1 MRNYKKMP
9 VNLFT
14 FSRFWVTIESK
25 AIYKVVKQGGIKIMI
40 AKIQSYTLIGLD
52 GVPVTVEADISKG
65 MPAYDMVGLPDTA
78 VKESKERVRSAIKNS
93 ALPFPSHK
101 ITVNLAP
108 ASVKKEGSA
117 FDLPVAVSLL
127 CASGVLQADTENTVF
142 LGELALNGE
151 LRPVKGVLPTL
162 ISARDKGFTKF
173 VLPYENRKEAG
184 FVRGVEI
191 YAPKTLKELVGHLS
205 GLKPLVPVPETAF
218 EKSSEGENQAFDLAF
233 VKGQPIAKRALEVA
247 VAGGHNILFVGPPGS
262 GKTMLARSI
271 PSMLP
276 DMSFD
281 EALEITKIH
290 SVAGTLGERGIVTQ
304 RPFRS
309 PHHTATTVSLCGGGS
324 KSVHPGEISLAHG
337 GVLFLDELPEYK
349 RSSLE
354 SLRQP
359 LEDGVITVSRAGG
372 TVTYPASFMLCAS
385 MNPCPCGN
393 YGSSKRRCTC
403 TPNDIRRYRA
413 RVSGPLLDRIDIQVE
428 VDGVDYDDLVSEEV
442 EETSAQVKARAD
454 SARKIQRER
463 FENSAINTNA
473 EMGEKET
480 RAYCKLSKECEDLLR
495 EAFESLHLSAR
506 ARSRIL
512 KVARTIADLALSE
525 EITPEHLYEAIS
537 YRAYES
543 DSDIDV

>member
-1 MRNYKKMP
+1 
-9 VNLFT
+9 
-14 FSRFWVTIESK
+14 
-25 AIYKVVKQGGIKIMI
+25 MI
-40 AKIQSYTLIGLD
+40 AKVQSYALSGLE
-52 GVPVTVEADISKG
+52 GVAVTVETDVSRGLPSYEI
-65 MPAYDMVGLPDTA
+65 VGLPDAA
-78 VKESKERVRSAIKNS
+78 VRESKERVRSAIKNS
-93 ALPFPSHK
+93 ALNFPAHK

-108 ASVKKEGSA
+108 AYVKKEGSA
-117 FDLPVAVSLL
+117 FDLPVAISLL
-127 CASGVLQADTENTVF
+127 LAYGELAADGSGVVF
-142 LGELALNGE
+142 LGELALSGE
-151 LRPVKGVLPTL
+151 LRPVTGVLPAV

-173 VLPYENRKEAG
+173 VVPYGNRKEAG
-184 FVRGVEI
+184 YVRGVEI
-191 YAPKTLKELVGHLS
+191 YAAKTLKEVVDHLS
-205 GLKPLVPVPETAF
+205 GLAPLTPLPASAF
-218 EKSSEGENQAFDLAF
+218 SNAPNAEKRAYDLAF

-271 PSMLP
+271 PSVMP
-276 DMSFD
+276 DMTFD

-290 SVAGTLGERGIVTQ
+290 SVAGTLEETGLVSE

-324 KSVHPGEISLAHG
+324 KAVHPGEISLAHG

-359 LEDGVITVSRAGG
+359 LEDGVITISRAGG

-385 MNPCPCGN
+385 MNPCPCGH

-428 VDGVDYDDLVSEEV
+428 VDGVEYDQLVSETQ

-454 SARKIQRER
+454 GARKIQRER
-463 FENSAINTNA
+463 FAGSRVATNA
-473 EMGEKET
+473 EMSEKET
-480 RAYCKLSKECEDLLR
+480 RLYCKLDKECEEVLR
-495 EAFESLHLSAR
+495 EAFERLQLSAR

-512 KVARTIADLALSE
+512 KVARTIADLELSE
-525 EITPEHLYEAIS
+525 NISPEHLYEAIS
-537 YRAYES
+537 YRTYGAELGNAE
-543 DSDIDV
+543 

>member
-1 MRNYKKMP
+1 
-9 VNLFT
+9 
-14 FSRFWVTIESK
+14 
-25 AIYKVVKQGGIKIMI
+25 MI
-40 AKIQSYTLIGLD
+40 ARVQSYALSGLE
-52 GVPVTVEADISKG
+52 GVSVTVEADISRG
-65 MPAYDMVGLPDTA
+65 MPSYEMVGLGDTA

-93 ALPFPSHK
+93 ALEFPIHK
-101 ITVNLAP
+101 VTINLAP
-108 ASVKKEGSA
+108 AYVRKEGSS
-117 FDLPVAVSLL
+117 FDLPVAISLL
-127 CASGVLQADTENTVF
+127 LGCGALVADVTGIVF

-151 LRPVKGVLPTL
+151 LRPVTGVLPSI

-173 VLPYENRKEAG
+173 IIPKDNEREAG
-184 FVRGVEI
+184 YIHGVEV
-191 YAPKTLKELVGHLS
+191 YAAKTLREVVDHLS
-205 GLKPLVPVPETAF
+205 GHAPMAKVETTAF
-218 EKSSEGENQAFDLAF
+218 TVSTEEKERAHDLAF
-233 VKGQPIAKRALEVA
+233 VKGQGIAKRALEVA

-271 PSMLP
+271 PSVLP

-290 SVAGTLGERGIVTQ
+290 SVAGVLGEEGIVTE

-309 PHHTATTVSLCGGGS
+309 PHHTATTVSLCGGGN

-393 YGSSKRRCTC
+393 FGSSKRRCTC
-403 TPNDIRRYRA
+403 TPNDVRRYRA
-413 RVSGPLLDRIDIQVE
+413 RISGPLLDRIDIQVE
-428 VDGVDYDDLVSEEV
+428 VDGVEYDDLVSETK
-442 EETSAQVKARAD
+442 EESSFAVKQRAD
-454 SARKIQRER
+454 AARKVQRIR
-463 FENSAINTNA
+463 FEDSAVKTNA

-480 RAYCKLSKECEDLLR
+480 REYCRLDKECEEVLR
-495 EAFESLHLSAR
+495 EAFDRLHLSAR

-512 KVARTIADLALSE
+512 KVARTIADLELSE
-525 EITPEHLYEAIS
+525 NITPEHLYEAIS
-537 YRAYES
+537 YRTYGAELS
-543 DSDIDV
+543 ELD